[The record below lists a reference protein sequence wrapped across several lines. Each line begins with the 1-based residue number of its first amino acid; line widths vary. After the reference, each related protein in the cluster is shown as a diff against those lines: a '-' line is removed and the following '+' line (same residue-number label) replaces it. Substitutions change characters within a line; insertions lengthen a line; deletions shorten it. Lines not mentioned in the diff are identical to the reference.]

1 MDRSMTK
8 KYENRDHGL
17 ETRTDEDASV
27 NVSNLYR
34 RITVGKTQAHIASL
48 GKYRDST

>member
-1 MDRSMTK
+1 MTK

-17 ETRTDEDASV
+17 ENRTDADASV
-27 NVSNLYR
+27 NVSNLNR
-34 RITVGKTQAHIASL
+34 RIRVGTTQAHIASL